1 MSEKESITQ
10 QSIQKTQEKAHNDKK
25 EGQQVGEVNKKQSL
39 DNVLEGK
46 KEDSNYSNLKDL
58 FNLISRDIYGINLNY
73 ILNGGKGNQ
82 QFKLLIE
89 EFLKKVAN
97 SASIN
102 PYGLSLYASLGLV
115 ENINDLNDIISSF
128 FPEVI
133 NSYLKDSKNKNYL
146 ISMLAKD
153 PFGYLI
159 LNDTKKNIKIN
170 DKEFDSLTNISYV
183 IHQGYIAIN
192 QGKINNDTYLDL
204 AYKLID
210 AAGLKNASELKAK
223 LKEIAEKETINPN
236 AILNIIKVSTLAI
249 DNYSDTMKKYSNE
262 IINTI
267 LSNNQYKIVVA
278 ALGNLRPEELSK
290 E

>member
-46 KEDSNYSNLKDL
+46 KEDRNYSDLKDL

-73 ILNGGKGNQ
+73 ILNGGKVNQ
-82 QFKLLIE
+82 QLLNE
-89 EFLKKVAN
+89 EVSNKVAN
-97 SASIN
+97 LARVN
-102 PYGLSLYASLGLV
+102 RAAAAFYALIAPV
-115 ENINDLNDIISSF
+115 KNDDFVNYFNTIVSSYF
-128 FPEVI
+128 DDVI
-133 NSYLKDSKNKNYL
+133 NSYLKDNKNITSNL
-146 ISMLAKD
+146 VTSIV
-153 PFGYLI
+153 GYLI
-159 LNDTKKNIKIN
+159 LNDTKNNIKIN

-183 IHQGYIAIN
+183 IYQGYIAIN
-192 QGKINNDTYLDL
+192 QGKISNDTYLDL
-204 AYKLID
+204 ARKLIY
-210 AAGLKNASELKAK
+210 AAGLKNASELEKK
-223 LKEIAEKETINPN
+223 LEEIAKKVTINAN
-236 AILNIIKVSTLAI
+236 AILNIIKVATLAI

-267 LSNNQYKIVVA
+267 LSNNQYKVVAA